1 MYYFDEYVMGYD
13 INDIDINYKYH
24 HSYRVMDNM
33 INLAKGLGL
42 NKYDLYLAKVIG
54 VLHDIG
60 RFEQDK
66 LYNSFI
72 DNKMDHGSYGVL
84 YLKRSN
90 LLDKFNIS
98 KDDYNVV
105 YKAIFNHNKF
115 SIEDGLNERELFF
128 SRMIRDADKI
138 DILYA
143 LSNPN
148 LKKELRQDDN
158 DISSLVKVSFFNNKS
173 INKSDVIS
181 KNDSLILIF
190 GFIFDFNFK
199 VSFNIIYDKDYY
211 NKIYNRIIRKDI
223 FDEYIN
229 YVNNY
234 IEKNISNNI
243 LE

>member
-42 NKYDLYLAKVIG
+42 NKDDIYLAKVIG
-54 VLHDIG
+54 ILHDIG

-72 DNKMDHGSYGVL
+72 DKKMDHGSYGVI
-84 YLKRSN
+84 YLKRSS
-90 LLDKFNIS
+90 LLNKFNIS

-115 SIEDGLNERELFF
+115 SIEDGLNERELLF
-128 SRMIRDADKI
+128 SKMIRDADKI

-143 LSNPN
+143 LGNPY
-148 LKKELRQDDN
+148 LKKELSQDDS
-158 DISSLVKVSFFNNKS
+158 DISPLVRANFFNNETV
-173 INKSDVIS
+173 NKCDVVNE
-181 KNDSLILIF
+181 NDSLILIF
-190 GFIFDFNFK
+190 CFI
-199 VSFNIIYDKDYY
+199 
-211 NKIYNRIIRKDI
+211 
-223 FDEYIN
+223 
-229 YVNNY
+229 YV
-234 IEKNISNNI
+234 
-243 LE
+243 